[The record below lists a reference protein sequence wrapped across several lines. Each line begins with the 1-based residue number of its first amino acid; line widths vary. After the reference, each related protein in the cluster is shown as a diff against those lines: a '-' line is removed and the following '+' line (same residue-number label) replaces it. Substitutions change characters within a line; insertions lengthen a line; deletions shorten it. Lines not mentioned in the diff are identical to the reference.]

1 MVRKINDV
9 AVLKFT
15 VDGKDFEKAC
25 KVLSIYIKDE
35 NKKMRIMENEHFK
48 QESYLDDNGKTILE
62 KNVALYLRECRFPVI
77 SSTSMRATIVFAS
90 SIMLYAIVFI
100 PAGIL

>member
-25 KVLSIYIKDE
+25 KVLSIYIEDE

-48 QESYLDDNGKTILE
+48 QESYLDDNGKTILAVGHGIIN
-62 KNVALYLRECRFPVI
+62 KVI
-77 SSTSMRATIVFAS
+77 QAVFYSKRMSDIPRMENAEVRT
-90 SIMLYAIVFI
+90 LFI
-100 PAGIL
+100 E

>member
-15 VDGKDFEKAC
+15 VDGKDFEKTC
-25 KVLSIYIKDE
+25 KVLSIYIEDE

-62 KNVALYLRECRFPVI
+62 KNVEDENLLLQSLNMSKTEMFIRELMIQREIRF
-77 SSTSMRATIVFAS
+77 
-90 SIMLYAIVFI
+90 LCE
-100 PAGIL
+100 

>member
-15 VDGKDFEKAC
+15 VDGKDLEKAC
-25 KVLSIYIKDE
+25 KVLSIYIEDE

-62 KNVALYLRECRFPVI
+62 KNVEDENLLLQSLNVSKTEMFIRELMIQREIRF
-77 SSTSMRATIVFAS
+77 
-90 SIMLYAIVFI
+90 LCE
-100 PAGIL
+100 

>member
-1 MVRKINDV
+1 MIRKINDV

-15 VDGKDFEKAC
+15 VDGKDFEKAY
-25 KVLSIYIKDE
+25 KVLSIYIEDE

-62 KNVALYLRECRFPVI
+62 KNVEDENLLLQSLNMSKTEIFIRELMIQREIRF
-77 SSTSMRATIVFAS
+77 
-90 SIMLYAIVFI
+90 LCE
-100 PAGIL
+100 